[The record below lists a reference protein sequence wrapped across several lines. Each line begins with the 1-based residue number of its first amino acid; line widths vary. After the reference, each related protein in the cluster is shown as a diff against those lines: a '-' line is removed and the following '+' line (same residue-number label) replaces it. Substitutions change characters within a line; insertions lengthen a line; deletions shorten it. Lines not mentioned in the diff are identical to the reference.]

1 MSDKRFILL
10 HENDNVFVCCQQMAA
25 AETINIEGQEFN
37 LKSDINVGHKLARR
51 DIDKGEK
58 IIKYGVSIG
67 SAITEIV
74 TGEHVHIDNIKSDY
88 IASHT
93 RQSKVGE
100 AL

>member
-74 TGEHVHIDNIKSDY
+74 TGEHVHIDNFKSDY
-88 IASHT
+88 IACHT